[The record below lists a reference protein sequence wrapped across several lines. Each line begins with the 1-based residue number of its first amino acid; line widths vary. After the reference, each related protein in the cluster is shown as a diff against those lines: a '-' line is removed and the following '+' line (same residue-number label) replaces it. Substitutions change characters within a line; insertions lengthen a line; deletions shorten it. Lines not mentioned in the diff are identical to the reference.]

1 MEQKKQPI
9 SVIKLETQATALQYG
24 GIRWIDFV
32 TMKLRILLC
41 CAVACSLTAFDA
53 GAQTKSDPS
62 IPHLEKH
69 GTATQLVVDGKP
81 FLMLAGELHNSSTSD
96 IGYMKPIW
104 PRMVAMNLNAVIAAV
119 SWELIEP
126 VEGKFD
132 FKLVDA
138 MLDGARENHLKLVLI
153 WFGSWKNGASTYMP
167 SWVKKDFNRF
177 PRAKDESGR
186 TLEILSTFGGASCD
200 ADAHAFAA
208 LMRHLRE
215 VDGQKHTVL
224 MVQVENEVGVLNESR
239 DYCEVADQ
247 AFKSDMPKVLVDY
260 LVDHKDTLIPELRE
274 LWETNGFKTSG
285 TWEEIFGP
293 GKPANL
299 KIPVRTLSPPL
310 TEEEHE
316 TGWRKLHWPVDEIF
330 MAWNYARYV
339 NKVAAAGKAEYNIP
353 MYVNAWLQQR
363 DHAWPGTYPS
373 GGPVPQVH
381 DIWRAGAP
389 AIDILAPDLYVPE
402 FAEACAR
409 FNRGGNPLF
418 IPETRGGIAGAANV
432 FYAVGQHDAMCFSPF
447 GIDSMAPTNAGPLAQ
462 SYAALSQLSPLIL
475 ANQGQGKMAGV
486 LVTANEPSQSV
497 TLGGYMIQ
505 AKLAGRGNAEVAGAI
520 IISTGPDEFFVAGKG
535 LDILFEPNTPGDLP
549 LAAIDF
555 VDEGTFSGEKWMPAR
570 RLNGDEVHTST
581 FDGTGLKL
589 YGPAISIQH
598 LKLHRYR

>member
-1 MEQKKQPI
+1 
-9 SVIKLETQATALQYG
+9 
-24 GIRWIDFV
+24 
-32 TMKLRILLC
+32 
-41 CAVACSLTAFDA
+41 
-53 GAQTKSDPS
+53 
-62 IPHLEKH
+62 
-69 GTATQLVVDGKP
+69 
-81 FLMLAGELHNSSTSD
+81 
-96 IGYMKPIW
+96 
-104 PRMVAMNLNAVIAAV
+104 
-119 SWELIEP
+119 
-126 VEGKFD
+126 
-132 FKLVDA
+132 
-138 MLDGARENHLKLVLI
+138 LKLVLI

-215 VDGQKHTVL
+215 EDGQKHTFL

-260 LVDHKDTLIPELRE
+260 LVDHKNTSIPELRE
-274 LWETNGFKTSG
+274 LWETNVFKTSG

-373 GGPVPQVH
+373 GGPLPQV
-381 DIWRAGAP
+381 INVWQAGAP
-389 AIDILAPDLYVPE
+389 AI
-402 FAEACAR
+402 
-409 FNRGGNPLF
+409 
-418 IPETRGGIAGAANV
+418 
-432 FYAVGQHDAMCFSPF
+432 
-447 GIDSMAPTNAGPLAQ
+447 
-462 SYAALSQLSPLIL
+462 
-475 ANQGQGKMAGV
+475 
-486 LVTANEPSQSV
+486 
-497 TLGGYMIQ
+497 
-505 AKLAGRGNAEVAGAI
+505 
-520 IISTGPDEFFVAGKG
+520 
-535 LDILFEPNTPGDLP
+535 
-549 LAAIDF
+549 
-555 VDEGTFSGEKWMPAR
+555 
-570 RLNGDEVHTST
+570 
-581 FDGTGLKL
+581 
-589 YGPAISIQH
+589 
-598 LKLHRYR
+598 